1 MAQVRRALEFT
12 LRQQEPYPALVV
24 DGRWNILM
32 SNEGSSRLM
41 GLFLDPAEAAAL
53 GPPNALRLF
62 YHPRGMRP
70 FIVNWQATAGA
81 LIQWLHRDMLRGHP
95 ETARLLD
102 ELLSYPDVPKAW
114 RTLDLDAPAAPFL
127 AVELAKDD
135 LHLTFFST
143 LTSLGVPTPIQAEG
157 WPVIASGQDVLLTAP
172 TGSGKTLAAF
182 LHCLDAL
189 VRQAASGALEDA
201 TEVVYVSPLRA
212 LSNDIRRNL
221 EEPLGELRAVA
232 TEIGAGALDIRTAVR
247 TGDTSAAGRQAPA
260 ARARHHPRV
269 ALHPVDVRI
278 RAARAVQRAHGD
290 RRRNP
295 RHRARQARRSSRP
308 FSRAP
313 RRAGDGGERT
323 AAPADRALRH
333 RETGGGGGPPP
344 RRLRASP
351 ARDRQRGA
359 AK

>member
-1 MAQVRRALEFT
+1 MVQRALAKARKKPATATAVGGLIRQWRERRRLSQLSLALDAEISARHLSFLETGRANPSREMVLLLARVLEVPPRGRNELLLAAGYAPVYHERGLDAPEMAQVRRALEFT

-114 RTLDLDAPAAPFL
+114 RTLELDAPAAPVL

-143 LTSLGVPTPIQAEG
+143 LTSLGVPYDI
-157 WPVIASGQDVLLTAP
+157 
-172 TGSGKTLAAF
+172 TL
-182 LHCLDAL
+182 D
-189 VRQAASGALEDA
+189 
-201 TEVVYVSPLRA
+201 
-212 LSNDIRRNL
+212 
-221 EEPLGELRAVA
+221 ELRV
-232 TEIGAGALDIRTAVR
+232 EC
-247 TGDTSAAGRQAPA
+247 
-260 ARARHHPRV
+260 
-269 ALHPVDVRI
+269 
-278 RAARAVQRAHGD
+278 
-290 RRRNP
+290 
-295 RHRARQARRSSRP
+295 
-308 FSRAP
+308 FF
-313 RRAGDGGERT
+313 
-323 AAPADRALRH
+323 PADEGSEALM
-333 RETGGGGGPPP
+333 
-344 RRLRASP
+344 RRL
-351 ARDRQRGA
+351 AREAGKPGGA
-359 AK
+359 